1 MWPALPRSMVRSG
14 QLDFS
19 HRGSGVF
26 TLISQ
31 QTGQE
36 VILLLCHY
44 LRSYVVSFLEGTNES
59 QAHFRED
66 TNFYDGKSHQHL
78 IIKKYVGWGILHG
91 YLWKIQ
97 SVTPSWISS
106 FQLKISFVSLI
117 SHNPRFSNWGL
128 QISILYYKSSQT
140 CHLHPFMSFWVFA
153 LYFFFFFVSSW
164 CLTEFLALHKPSVKF
179 TEEMWIVWNQFQ
191 IGLQL
196 TLQ

>member
-1 MWPALPRSMVRSG
+1 MQQGWLDSLLHDVQGPRWEDFTAEGDPAAGSKNCVEVSSLTCPLWMLAICQDLSWDCQLEPTSSLSMWPALPRSMVRSG

-117 SHNPRFSNWGL
+117 SHNPRFSN
-128 QISILYYKSSQT
+128 
-140 CHLHPFMSFWVFA
+140 
-153 LYFFFFFVSSW
+153 
-164 CLTEFLALHKPSVKF
+164 
-179 TEEMWIVWNQFQ
+179 
-191 IGLQL
+191 
-196 TLQ
+196 